1 MEFESK
7 PKFETKVGD
16 WWIGDDFI
24 GIFDTYYDTSEM
36 IKFWQFHHE
45 SGGTHHRIGFGKN
58 EPGQAR
64 GSGSLR
70 NDHCI
75 SPISTFADDGMEPWN
90 KEYNEVVGECLLLY
104 RERFSTLN
112 NTALQ
117 QIKINIQRTVP
128 WEGYH
133 VWHCE
138 DNGPPA
144 FRDRILATMMYLNTV
159 PPEDGGET
167 EFLYQS
173 KRFNPVAGRVLIWP
187 AGFTHT
193 HRGNPPLKGEKYIA
207 TSWLELSPGI
217 ENM

>member
-1 MEFESK
+1 MEEIK
-7 PKFETKVGD
+7 EQPPKTQVGD

-36 IKFWQFHHE
+36 IKFWQFHHNNG
-45 SGGTHHRIGFGKN
+45 SSHQRIGFGSN
-58 EPGQAR
+58 VPGERR
-64 GSGSLR
+64 GNGALR
-70 NDHCI
+70 NDRILSLGANEEMSKWHH
-75 SPISTFADDGMEPWN
+75 D
-90 KEYNEVVGECLLLY
+90 YNEVVGECLLLY

-112 NTALQ
+112 NLALQ
-117 QIKINIQRTVP
+117 QVRINIQRTSP

-138 DNGPPA
+138 DDGPPE
-144 FRDRILATMMYLNTV
+144 FRDRFLATMMYLNTV

-167 EFLYQS
+167 EFLYQA

-187 AGFTHT
+187 SGFTHT

-207 TSWLELSPGI
+207 TSWLELSPHI
-217 ENM
+217 ENL